1 MSIVDCRR
9 QQLLRLDYLLLVGP
23 GHNLDFCGD
32 SMRLLRWWV
41 QGRAGAMACRP
52 LSILSLLDDHGFGG
66 SGQTTAFLTLL
77 RGRLRRGAQARVRF
91 HVGLWLG
98 ALAIENHYRVHQ
110 HLDLLLLLLLM
121 RLLDV
126 VMVWVG
132 VELGHGAAHLTLLAG
147 RLFHGDWLV

>member
-1 MSIVDCRR
+1 M
-9 QQLLRLDYLLLVGP
+9 
-23 GHNLDFCGD
+23 
-32 SMRLLRWWV
+32 

-52 LSILSLLDDHGFGG
+52 LSILSLLDDHGLGG
-66 SGQTTAFLTLL
+66 SGQTAAFLALL

-121 RLLDV
+121 LLLGV

-132 VELGHGAAHLTLLAG
+132 VELGDGAPHLTLVAG
-147 RLFHGDWLV
+147 RLFHGDRLMRVGFQAARRPGTVRL